1 MNENQGSC
9 PVCIN
14 TIIVEVR
21 DVYGQ
26 SKIYPVCME
35 AQIFAE
41 IAGTKTLLPQDIKR
55 IQMLGY
61 EVKVK
66 QRELTNVS

>member
-1 MNENQGSC
+1 MNENQN
-9 PVCIN
+9 N

-26 SKIYPVCME
+26 SKIYPVCGE

>member
-1 MNENQGSC
+1 MLDPNQ
-9 PVCIN
+9 IN
-14 TIIVEVR
+14 TLIVEVR

-26 SKIYPVCME
+26 SKIYPVCGE

-41 IAGTKTLLPQDIKR
+41 IAGTKTLMPKT
-55 IQMLGY
+55 IQLVKMLGY

-66 QRELTNVS
+66 QREIAIC

>member
-1 MNENQGSC
+1 MNENQ
-9 PVCIN
+9 IN
-14 TIIVEVR
+14 TLIVEVR

-26 SKIYPVCME
+26 SKIYPVCGE

-41 IAGTKTLLPQDIKR
+41 IAGTKTLMPKT
-55 IQMLGY
+55 IQLVKMLGY

-66 QRELTNVS
+66 QREIAIC

>member
-1 MNENQGSC
+1 MNENQ
-9 PVCIN
+9 IN
-14 TIIVEVR
+14 TLIVEVR

-26 SKIYPVCME
+26 SKIYPVCGE

-41 IAGTKTLLPQDIKR
+41 IAGTKTLMPKT
-55 IQMLGY
+55 IQLVKMLGY

-66 QRELTNVS
+66 QREIAI

>member
-1 MNENQGSC
+1 M
-9 PVCIN
+9 
-14 TIIVEVR
+14 VEVK

-26 SKIYPVCME
+26 AKIYPVCME

-66 QRELTNVS
+66 QQTYADNLRAELDYFHRRPNKC

>member
-1 MNENQGSC
+1 MLD
-9 PVCIN
+9 PI
-14 TIIVEVR
+14 IIVEVR

-26 SKIYPVCME
+26 SKIYPVCGE

-41 IAGTKTLLPQDIKR
+41 IAGTKTLLPKT
-55 IQMLGY
+55 IQLVKMLGY

-66 QRELTNVS
+66 QREIEIC

>member
-1 MNENQGSC
+1 MLDPNQ
-9 PVCIN
+9 IN

-26 SKIYPVCME
+26 SNIYPVCGE

-41 IAGTKTLLPQDIKR
+41 IAGTKTLLPKT
-55 IQMLGY
+55 IQLVKMLGY

-66 QRELTNVS
+66 QREIAIC

>member
-1 MNENQGSC
+1 MNENQN
-9 PVCIN
+9 N
-14 TIIVEVR
+14 TIMVEVR

>member
-1 MNENQGSC
+1 MLDANQN
-9 PVCIN
+9 N

-26 SKIYPVCME
+26 SKIYPVCGE

-66 QRELTNVS
+66 QQTIGV

>member
-1 MNENQGSC
+1 MMNENQN
-9 PVCIN
+9 N
-14 TIIVEVR
+14 TIMVEVR

-26 SKIYPVCME
+26 SKIYPVCGE

-41 IAGTKTLLPQDIKR
+41 IAGTKTLLPQDRKR

>member
-9 PVCIN
+9 PVCIS
-14 TIIVEVR
+14 TIMVEVR

>member
-1 MNENQGSC
+1 MLDSNDKT
-9 PVCIN
+9 V
-14 TIIVEVR
+14 TVEVR

-26 SKIYPVCME
+26 AKIYPVCGE
-35 AQIFAE
+35 AQIFAA
-41 IAGTKTLLPQDIKR
+41 IAGTKTLLPEDIKR

-66 QRELTNVS
+66 QPKEIRL

>member
-1 MNENQGSC
+1 MLEEQN
-9 PVCIN
+9 N
-14 TIIVEVR
+14 TIMVEVR

-26 SKIYPVCME
+26 TKIYPVCGE
-35 AQIFAE
+35 AQIFAD
-41 IAGTKTLLPQDIKR
+41 IAGTKTLLPEDIKR

-66 QRELTNVS
+66 QRELTSVRQEA

>member
-1 MNENQGSC
+1 MLD
-9 PVCIN
+9 PI
-14 TIIVEVR
+14 IIVEVR

-26 SKIYPVCME
+26 SKIYPVCGE

-41 IAGTKTLLPQDIKR
+41 IAGTKTLMPKT
-55 IQMLGY
+55 IQLVKMLGY

-66 QRELTNVS
+66 QQEVTL

>member
-1 MNENQGSC
+1 M
-9 PVCIN
+9 
-14 TIIVEVR
+14 VEVR

-26 SKIYPVCME
+26 SKIYPVCGE

-66 QRELTNVS
+66 QQTIGV

>member
-1 MNENQGSC
+1 MLDPNQ
-9 PVCIN
+9 IN

-26 SKIYPVCME
+26 SKIYPVCGE

-41 IAGTKTLLPQDIKR
+41 IAGTKTLLPKT
-55 IQMLGY
+55 IQLVKMLGY

-66 QRELTNVS
+66 QQEVTL

>member
-14 TIIVEVR
+14 TIMVEVR

>member
-1 MNENQGSC
+1 MLDNQN
-9 PVCIN
+9 N
-14 TIIVEVR
+14 TIMVEIK

-26 SKIYPVCME
+26 PKVYPVCME
-35 AQIFAE
+35 AKIFAE
-41 IAGTKTLLPQDIKR
+41 IAGTTTLLPRDIQR

-66 QRELTNVS
+66 PRELKMGVNNVS

>member
-26 SKIYPVCME
+26 SKIYPVCGE

>member
-1 MNENQGSC
+1 MMNENQN
-9 PVCIN
+9 N

-26 SKIYPVCME
+26 SKIYPVCGE

>member
-1 MNENQGSC
+1 MLDPNQ
-9 PVCIN
+9 IN

-26 SKIYPVCME
+26 SKIYPVCGE

-41 IAGTKTLLPQDIKR
+41 IAGTKTLMPKT
-55 IQMLGY
+55 IQLVKMLGY

-66 QRELTNVS
+66 QREIAI

>member
-1 MNENQGSC
+1 MNEYQN
-9 PVCIN
+9 N
-14 TIIVEVR
+14 TIMVEVR

-26 SKIYPVCME
+26 SKIYPVCGE

-66 QRELTNVS
+66 QQTYGELTNVK

>member
-1 MNENQGSC
+1 MNENQ
-9 PVCIN
+9 IN
-14 TIIVEVR
+14 TLIVEVR

-26 SKIYPVCME
+26 SKIYPVCGE

-41 IAGTKTLLPQDIKR
+41 IAGTKTLMPKT
-55 IQMLGY
+55 IQLVKMLGY

-66 QRELTNVS
+66 QREIAL

>member
-1 MNENQGSC
+1 MLDPNQ
-9 PVCIN
+9 IN

-26 SKIYPVCME
+26 SKIYPVCGE

-41 IAGTKTLLPQDIKR
+41 IAGTKTLLPKT
-55 IQMLGY
+55 IQLVKMLGY

-66 QRELTNVS
+66 QREIEIC

>member
-1 MNENQGSC
+1 MNEYQN
-9 PVCIN
+9 N
-14 TIIVEVR
+14 TIMVEVR

-26 SKIYPVCME
+26 SKIYPVCGE